1 MLVLPVWL
9 AVNVSLAQGQQGPAQ
24 GVMAYPPTLPDAK
37 VEVYKTIGD
46 VKLNIYVF
54 DPPGH
59 KPTDKRPAIVFFFGG
74 GWRNGSPGQFQ
85 HQCRYLASRGMV
97 AMTADYRVASR
108 QNARVVDCV
117 KDAKSAVRYVRANAQ
132 RLGVDPDRIAAGGGS
147 AGGHIAGCTG
157 TIDGLDEQG
166 EDQKVSSKP
175 NALVLF
181 NPAIALAPFD
191 GMPPVDEETIQGLKE
206 RMGADPK
213 SLSPAHQV
221 KRGVPPTIM
230 FFGTNDRL
238 LSGAQFF
245 QKNMKEAGN
254 CCELLTYEGQAH
266 GFFNYGRGGNKYFR
280 DTVEQMDKFLAS
292 LGYISG
298 EPTIDKYVATVGQK

>member
-1 MLVLPVWL
+1 MFLPVLL
-9 AVNVSLAQGQQGPAQ
+9 ALNVSIVRAGQPQ
-24 GVMAYPPTLPDAK
+24 GVMAYPPTLPDAR

-46 VKLNIYVF
+46 VKLNIYIF
-54 DPPGH
+54 DPADH
-59 KPTDKRPAIVFFFGG
+59 KATDKSPAIVFFFGG
-74 GWRNGSPGQFQ
+74 GWRTGSPGQFQ
-85 HQCRYLASRGMV
+85 HHCRYLASRGMV

-117 KDAKSAVRYVRANAQ
+117 RDAKSAIRYVRADAQ

-147 AGGHIAGCTG
+147 AGGHIAGCAG
-157 TIDGLDEQG
+157 AIDGLDEQG

-181 NPAIALAPFD
+181 NPAIALAPFE
-191 GMPPVDEETIQGLKE
+191 GMPSVGEEVVQGLKE
-206 RMGADPK
+206 RMGAEPK

-254 CCELLTYEGQAH
+254 RCELLTYEGQAH
-266 GFFNYGRGGNKYFR
+266 GFFNFGRGDNKFFR

-298 EPTIDKYVATVGQK
+298 EPTIDKHMATLGQK